1 MRAGGLASIA
11 LVLCLAL
18 GEPAGAGFGR
28 ADATPI
34 LAPSALPKSLAGSL
48 ALASLPLARAATHL
62 RVDSDAGIIRS
73 LSLDSIPEDAVKF
86 SLPVQH
92 PGARKP
98 IVPSDESLFLAKAS
112 AKARWARRRAWT
124 HLGVLLD
131 AGAENTTHRM
141 RDLPSYG
148 LDRPLHARGGEAE
161 GGWGDRD
168 GARIEKQRVLRP
180 EPALAVLFDRYGG
193 VEKAFDVLLRS
204 TRENPRDPVMWSD
217 LGNAYRVKGESELAV
232 ECFER
237 ALRAQPHPD
246 FYLNLGGVRFV
257 MGEPEEAIRLFTLGL
272 QMNPRHT
279 LLQYSIGN
287 AYASQGRTE
296 EAVRSF
302 EATLRIQP
310 DFGAARAHLDK
321 LKKEMRGRWLPSG
334 GVAGSCAALLALC
347 VFVQRAVSA
356 FVLGSVAVAEGR
368 VRNVERHGRVLGG
381 AMNALGMRPP
391 QTPAAHAAAA
401 AAARGLEERNG
412 GKHNRHGN
420 GRHHKRH

>member
-1 MRAGGLASIA
+1 MRAGGLASVA
-11 LVLCLAL
+11 LLLCVAL
-18 GEPAGAGFGR
+18 GAPAGAGFGR
-28 ADATPI
+28 ADATSI
-34 LAPSALPKSLAGSL
+34 LAPTAPPKSLAGSL

-73 LSLDSIPEDAVKF
+73 LSLDRIPEDAVKF
-86 SLPVQH
+86 SPPVQH
-92 PGARKP
+92 PGARAP
-98 IVPSDESLFLAKAS
+98 VVSNDESACLAKAS
-112 AKARWARRRAWT
+112 AKERWARRRAWT
-124 HLGVLLD
+124 HLGALLD
-131 AGAENTTHRM
+131 AGAENATRVI

-148 LDRPLHARGGEAE
+148 LDLLRSESGELSDTGASRKARE
-161 GGWGDRD
+161 
-168 GARIEKQRVLRP
+168 LRP

-204 TRENPRDPVMWSD
+204 TRENPGDPVPWSD
-217 LGNAYRVKGESELAV
+217 LGNAYRVKGESDLAV

-310 DFGAARAHLDK
+310 DFGAARQHLEK

-334 GVAGSCAALLALC
+334 GVAGACAALLALC

-356 FVLGSVAVAEGR
+356 FVLGSAAVAEGH

-401 AAARGLEERNG
+401 AAARGLEERNA

>member
-1 MRAGGLASIA
+1 MRTGGLASIA

-148 LDRPLHARGGEAE
+148 LDRPSHAGGGEAE
-161 GGWGDRD
+161 GDVKEK
-168 GARIEKQRVLRP
+168 EKQRVLRP

-347 VFVQRAVSA
+347 VFVQRSVSA

>member
-1 MRAGGLASIA
+1 MRTGGLASIA

-131 AGAENTTHRM
+131 AGAENATHRM

-148 LDRPLHARGGEAE
+148 LDRPSHAGGGEAE
-161 GGWGDRD
+161 GDVKEK
-168 GARIEKQRVLRP
+168 EKQRVLRP

-347 VFVQRAVSA
+347 VFVQRSVSA

>member
-1 MRAGGLASIA
+1 MRTGGLASIA

-148 LDRPLHARGGEAE
+148 LDRPELLHAGGGEAE
-161 GGWGDRD
+161 GDQRKEK
-168 GARIEKQRVLRP
+168 EKQRVLRP

-347 VFVQRAVSA
+347 VFVQRSVSA

-381 AMNALGMRPP
+381 AMNALGLRPP
-391 QTPAAHAAAA
+391 QPPAAHAAAA

>member
-1 MRAGGLASIA
+1 MRAGGLASVA
-11 LVLCLAL
+11 LLLCMAL
-18 GEPAGAGFGR
+18 GTPAGAEFGR
-28 ADATPI
+28 ADATSI
-34 LAPSALPKSLAGSL
+34 LAPTALPKSLAGSL

-86 SLPVQH
+86 SPPVQH
-92 PGARKP
+92 PGARAP
-98 IVPSDESLFLAKAS
+98 IVSNDESAFLAKAS
-112 AKARWARRRAWT
+112 AKERWARRQAWT
-124 HLGVLLD
+124 HLGALLD
-131 AGAENTTHRM
+131 AGAGNNTHAM
-141 RDLPSYG
+141 HDLPSYG
-148 LDRPLHARGGEAE
+148 LDLLGPGEVQ
-161 GGWGDRD
+161 GVPR
-168 GARIEKQRVLRP
+168 KPRVLRP
-180 EPALAVLFDRYGG
+180 EPALAALFDRYGG

-204 TRENPRDPVMWSD
+204 TRENPGDPVMWSD

-310 DFGAARAHLDK
+310 DFVAAAQHLDK
-321 LKKEMRGRWLPSG
+321 LKKEMRARWLPSG
-334 GVAGSCAALLALC
+334 GVASACAALLALC

-356 FVLGSVAVAEGR
+356 FVLGSAALTEGR
-368 VRNVERHGRVLGG
+368 ARNVERHGRVVGG

-391 QTPAAHAAAA
+391 QTPAARAAAHT
-401 AAARGLEERNG
+401 AARGLDERHA

>member
-11 LVLCLAL
+11 LVLCVAL

-34 LAPSALPKSLAGSL
+34 LAPTALSRSLAGSL
-48 ALASLPLARAATHL
+48 ALTSLPLARAATHL
-62 RVDSDAGIIRS
+62 RVDPDAGIIRS
-73 LSLDSIPEDAVKF
+73 LSLDHVPEDTVKF

-98 IVPSDESLFLAKAS
+98 TVPNDESLSHNKAS
-112 AKARWARRRAWT
+112 AKERWARRHAWT

-131 AGAENTTHRM
+131 AGAENTTHKM

-148 LDRPLHARGGEAE
+148 LDLLRDPSEAE
-161 GGWGDRD
+161 ADWSTR
-168 GARIEKQRVLRP
+168 GAPKKNRILRP

-204 TRENPRDPVMWSD
+204 TRENPSDPVMWSD
-217 LGNAYRVKGESELAV
+217 LGNAYRVKGESDLAV

-310 DFGAARAHLDK
+310 DFGAARQHLDK

-334 GVAGSCAALLALC
+334 GVAGACAALLVLC

-356 FVLGSVAVAEGR
+356 FVLGTAAVAEGR
-368 VRNVERHGRVLGG
+368 VRNVERHGRVVGG
-381 AMNALGMRPP
+381 VMNALGMRPP

-401 AAARGLEERNG
+401 AAAAARGLEERNG
-412 GKHNRHGN
+412 GKHNRHGS

>member
-148 LDRPLHARGGEAE
+148 LDRPLHAGG
-161 GGWGDRD
+161 
-168 GARIEKQRVLRP
+168 GARRRSIGAFGTAREKKSKESCAQSRRSP
-180 EPALAVLFDRYGG
+180 FCSTGTAAWRR
-193 VEKAFDVLLRS
+193 RS
-204 TRENPRDPVMWSD
+204 TCCCAR
-217 LGNAYRVKGESELAV
+217 
-232 ECFER
+232 R
-237 ALRAQPHPD
+237 AKTR
-246 FYLNLGGVRFV
+246 
-257 MGEPEEAIRLFTLGL
+257 AIR
-272 QMNPRHT
+272 
-279 LLQYSIGN
+279 
-287 AYASQGRTE
+287 
-296 EAVRSF
+296 
-302 EATLRIQP
+302 
-310 DFGAARAHLDK
+310 
-321 LKKEMRGRWLPSG
+321 
-334 GVAGSCAALLALC
+334 
-347 VFVQRAVSA
+347 
-356 FVLGSVAVAEGR
+356 
-368 VRNVERHGRVLGG
+368 
-381 AMNALGMRPP
+381 
-391 QTPAAHAAAA
+391 
-401 AAARGLEERNG
+401 
-412 GKHNRHGN
+412 
-420 GRHHKRH
+420 